1 MHLEFSSTTLTCKA
15 FNPDGTLWREFP
27 MSDHAIAPG
36 FGHHGRCPRGSYP
49 LGRPVRIHEVSMG
62 DFFTPVESV
71 PGREGIGIHG
81 GGTGLPSP
89 FTPHQHLLPTLGC
102 LRVENESNDFL
113 GFELTERFD
122 AGEKSEITISG
133 P

>member
-49 LGRPVRIHEVSMG
+49 LGRPVSIHEVAMG
-62 DFFTPVESV
+62 DWFTPLENV
-71 PGREGIGIHG
+71 PGRIGIGIHA
-81 GGTGLPSP
+81 GGTGLPNP
-89 FTPHQHLLPTLGC
+89 FLARQHLLPTLGC
-102 LRVENESNDFL
+102 LRIENQDND
-113 GFELTERFD
+113 ELAPELQKRHD
-122 AGEKSEITISG
+122 AGEKSEITIGG